1 MEIIT
6 KDMIQLDV
14 DLEGKEAVINHLV
27 NLMNQHDRIT
37 DKEKLI
43 EDIYLREEETSTS
56 MGLSVA
62 LPHAK
67 SAAVIKPS
75 VVFLRLK
82 NKINWDTDDNI
93 MMVFGIFIP
102 VKNTDNEHLKI
113 LAQLARKLMDPEFRE
128 KLLNTKSKANCK
140 LLLDSLNKTIT
151 NEEVT
156 ATVLNEEKRG

>member
-14 DLEGKEAVINHLV
+14 DLEGKESVINHLA
-27 NLMNQHDRIT
+27 NLMNQYDRISN
-37 DKEKLI
+37 KEKLL

-56 MGLSVA
+56 MGLNVA

-67 SAAVIKPS
+67 STAVIKPS

-82 NKINWDTDDNI
+82 HKINWDTDDNVK
-93 MMVFGIFIP
+93 MVFGIFIP
-102 VKNTDNEHLKI
+102 IKNTDNEHLKI

-128 KLLNTKSKANCK
+128 ELLNAKSKEECK
-140 LLLDSLNKTIT
+140 LLLDSLNKTLSD
-151 NEEVT
+151 EEVT
-156 ATVLNEEKRG
+156 AKVLNEEKRG